1 MIVASSVIVGATSP
15 QLSMAAWPSIPA
27 APTWTRTAAAP
38 ASPCN
43 DRFAHVLA
51 LLDLGT
57 TTWPGY
63 TPVFHSSIVN
73 AATGCTQIGVAIA
86 VTDDQ
91 RGTPRPQG
99 AKCDLG
105 AIEGD
110 YIFSD
115 GFGT

>member
-1 MIVASSVIVGATSP
+1 M
-15 QLSMAAWPSIPA
+15 
-27 APTWTRTAAAP
+27 
-38 ASPCN
+38 
-43 DRFAHVLA
+43 LA